1 MKKQFQKEKGITLVA
16 LVISIVI
23 LLILAGIT
31 IGTLTGENGLF
42 TRAQQAKEKTLEAQK
57 NEEAAMSEYMD
68 EMDKY
73 ITDYAEG
80 KWNSDK
86 KVNSPK
92 LMEGMTGVYWDETG
106 KEVEV
111 TSANKDNW
119 YNYDNQ
125 KWANAKTKDGSYWV
139 WIPRYAYQIESGCY
153 TNTAGKISIKFLQ
166 GTSNKD
172 SDGKEISTKYPAVEN
187 GKMTDYVVHPSF
199 TNGKANNYMNGEW
212 DKELTGY
219 WVAKY
224 AAGYQECTQTISEDG
239 SIIEPT
245 TNTSNIKY
253 SDKNYT
259 NCNSDYT
266 TNAISQNLT
275 ELLQMSYPV
284 FKPLTYAYNCIT
296 TGDIYTLAQEIAK
309 AKEFYGLNSKQTDS
323 HQMKNS
329 EWGAVAYLTQSK
341 YGRNGTEITI
351 NNKNLSNLNSKNIYA
366 ITGYANTTANDNSAS
381 TTNNKTGI
389 FDLSGCVWEYTAGYV
404 SNGDEKLNLYGKT
417 YASIETN
424 SNGYKTLSTKY
435 ATVYPFDSSN
445 LGEQYYKLKSE
456 TYGFGDAILETS
468 DRSNTSNSWNS
479 DYSYFPYTSYPF
491 FVRGSS
497 LGNSSFAGT
506 FAFYYY
512 NGNLNRYCGFRSVLV
527 AL

>member
-1 MKKQFQKEKGITLVA
+1 MFRKEQGITLIA
-16 LVISIVI
+16 LIITIII
-23 LLILAGIT
+23 LLILAGIG
-31 IGTLTGENGLF
+31 IATLTGENGLF
-42 TRAQQAKEKTLEAQK
+42 ARAQQAKDKTIEAQK
-57 NEEAAMSEYMD
+57 NEESTISEYMD

-73 ITDYAEG
+73 ISDYAEG

-111 TSANKDNW
+111 TSENAKNW
-119 YNYDNQ
+119 YNYDKQ

-172 SDGKEISTKYPAVEN
+172 SDGKEISTKYPTVTD
-187 GKMTDYVVHPSF
+187 GKMADYVVHPSF

-224 AAGYQECTQTISEDG
+224 AAGYQECTQTIAEDG

-253 SDKNYT
+253 SDKKYT
-259 NCNSDYT
+259 NYNSDYI

-275 ELLQMSYPV
+275 ELPQMSYPV

-296 TGDIYTLAQEIAK
+296 TGDVYTLTQEIAK

-341 YGRNGTEITI
+341 YGRDGTEVTI
-351 NNKNLSNLNSKNIYA
+351 NNKNMNNDSKNIYA
-366 ITGYANTTANDNSAS
+366 VTGYANSTASDNSAS

-389 FDLSGCVWEYTAGYV
+389 FDLSGCVLEYTAAYV
-404 SNGDEKLNLYGKT
+404 SNGSSNINLYGKS
-417 YASIETN
+417 YASTEAN
-424 SNGYKTLSTKY
+424 LDGYKTLSTKY
-435 ATVYPFDSSN
+435 ATVYPYDSSY
-445 LGEQYYKLKSE
+445 LGATYNNLKSE
-456 TYGFGDAILETS
+456 IYGFGDAILETS
-468 DRSNTSNSWNS
+468 NRSGISNSWNGDDS
-479 DYSYFPYTSYPF
+479 RFPYPSDPF
-491 FVRGSS
+491 FKRGGGYSNDS
-497 LGNSSFAGT
+497 DAGT
-506 FAFYYY
+506 FSFVHTI
-512 NGNLNRYCGFRSVLV
+512 GNSYSSLGFRSVLV

>member
-1 MKKQFQKEKGITLVA
+1 MKEKNVKGITLVA
-16 LVISIVI
+16 LVITIII

-31 IGTLTGENGLF
+31 IMALTGDNGLF
-42 TRAQQAKEKTLEAQK
+42 TRAQQAKNKTIEGQEKEQ
-57 NEEAAMSEYMD
+57 AAMNGYQE

-73 ITDYAEG
+73 ISGISTEEG
-80 KWNSDK
+80 SWNSSK
-86 KVNSPK
+86 KVNSPQ
-92 LMEGMTGVYWDETG
+92 LMEGMTGIYWDDSG
-106 KEVEV
+106 NEVEI
-111 TSANKDNW
+111 TSTNDDNW
-119 YNYDNQ
+119 YNYDEQ
-125 KWANAKTKDGSYWV
+125 KWANAKTQDGSYWV

-172 SDGKEISTKYPAVEN
+172 SDGKEINTKYPTVTD
-187 GKMTDYVVHPSF
+187 GKMADYVVHPSF

-224 AAGYQECTQTISEDG
+224 AAGYQECTQTIAEDG
-239 SIIEPT
+239 SITEPT

-253 SDKNYT
+253 SNKNYT
-259 NCNSDYT
+259 NYNSDYS
-266 TNAISQNLT
+266 TNAISQNPSSLP
-275 ELLQMSYPV
+275 QMSYPV

-309 AKEFYGLNSKQTDS
+309 TKEFYGLNSKQTDS

-341 YGRNGTEITI
+341 YGRDEKEVTI
-351 NNKNLSNLNSKNIYA
+351 NSKNMNDSSKNIYA
-366 ITGYANTTANDNSAS
+366 VTGYANSTANDNSAS

-404 SNGDEKLNLYGKT
+404 SNGNSSINSYGKS
-417 YASIETN
+417 YASVETN

-435 ATVYPFDSSN
+435 ATVYPYDSSN
-445 LGEQYYKLKSE
+445 LGATYNNLKSE
-456 TYGFGDAILETS
+456 IYGFGDAILETS
-468 DRSNTSNSWNS
+468 TRSGGSNSWNS
-479 DYSYFPYTSYPF
+479 DYSGFPYSSGPF
-491 FVRGSS
+491 FLRGGYCSS
-497 LGNSSFAGT
+497 GSGAGT
-506 FAFYYY
+506 FTLNAY
-512 NGNLNRYCGFRSVLV
+512 NGVTSYSRGFRSVLV

>member
-1 MKKQFQKEKGITLVA
+1 MKSKEKYNNGITLIA
-16 LVISIVI
+16 LIITIVI

-31 IGTLTGENGLF
+31 IGTLTGDNGLF
-42 TRAQQAKEKTLEAQK
+42 TRAQQAKDKTVEAQK
-57 NEEAAMSEYMD
+57 NEEATISEYMD

-111 TSANKDNW
+111 TSENAKNW
-119 YNYDNQ
+119 YNYDKQ

-172 SDGKEISTKYPAVEN
+172 SEGKEISTKYPTVTD
-187 GKMTDYVVHPSF
+187 GRMTDYVVHPSF

-224 AAGYQECTQTISEDG
+224 AAGYQECTQTIAQNG
-239 SIIEPT
+239 TITEPT
-245 TNTSNIKY
+245 PNTSNIKY
-253 SDKNYT
+253 SNKKYT
-259 NCNSDYT
+259 YNQYT
-266 TNAISQNLT
+266 SNAIYQNLT
-275 ELLQMSYPV
+275 ELPQMSYPV

-296 TGDIYTLAQEIAK
+296 TGDIYTLTQEIAK
-309 AKEFYGLNSKQTDS
+309 AKDFYGLNSKQTDS

-341 YGRNGTEITI
+341 YGRDGTEVT
-351 NNKNLSNLNSKNIYA
+351 KNSKSLDNLNSKEIYGV
-366 ITGYANTTANDNSAS
+366 TGYANSTASDNSAS

-389 FDLSGCVWEYTAGYV
+389 FDLSGCVWEYTAAYV
-404 SNGDEKLNLYGKT
+404 SNGDSNIDLYGKS
-417 YASIETN
+417 YASTEIN
-424 SNGYKTLSTKY
+424 PNGYKTLSTKY
-435 ATVYPFDSSN
+435 ATVYPYDSSN
-445 LGEQYYKLKSE
+445 LGTTYNNLKSE

-468 DRSNTSNSWNS
+468 NRSNTSNSWNS
-479 DYSYFPYTSYPF
+479 DYSIFPCSANSF
-491 FVRGSS
+491 FIRGGDYGSS
-497 LGNSSFAGT
+497 SNAGT
-506 FAFYYY
+506 FAFGS
-512 NGNLNRYCGFRSVLV
+512 NDGNISSYCGFRSVLV

>member
-1 MKKQFQKEKGITLVA
+1 MNKNKGITLIA
-16 LVISIVI
+16 LIITIVI

-42 TRAQQAKEKTLEAQK
+42 TRAQQAKEKTIEAQK
-57 NEEAAMSEYMD
+57 NEDETISKYMEQIDEY
-68 EMDKY
+68 
-73 ITDYAEG
+73 ILDYANG
-80 KWNSDK
+80 KWNENQ
-86 KVNSPK
+86 KVNSPQ

-111 TSANKDNW
+111 TSTNKDNW
-119 YNYDNQ
+119 YNYD
-125 KWANAKTKDGSYWV
+125 KKEWANAKTKDGSYWV

-153 TNTAGKISIKFLQ
+153 TNTAGKISVKFLQ

-172 SDGKEISTKYPAVEN
+172 SDGKEISTKYPTVTG
-187 GKMTDYVVHPSF
+187 GKMADYVVHPSF

-224 AAGYQECTQTISEDG
+224 AAGYQECTQTIAEDG
-239 SIIEPT
+239 SITEPT

-253 SDKNYT
+253 SDKKYT
-259 NCNSDYT
+259 YNNISS
-266 TNAISQNLT
+266 NAISQNPSSLP
-275 ELLQMSYPV
+275 QMSYPV

-341 YGRNGTEITI
+341 YGRDEKEVTI
-351 NNKNLSNLNSKNIYA
+351 NSKNMNNSSKNIYA
-366 ITGYANTTANDNSAS
+366 VTGYANSTANDNSAS

-404 SNGDEKLNLYGKT
+404 SNGNTNINSYGKS
-417 YASIETN
+417 YASVETN
-424 SNGYKTLSTKY
+424 PEGYKTLSTKY
-435 ATVYPFDSSN
+435 ATVYPYDSGN
-445 LGEQYYKLKSE
+445 LGEQYNKLKSE

-468 DRSNTSNSWNS
+468 TRSGGSNSWNR
-479 DYSYFPYTSYPF
+479 DYSYFPYSSSPLF
-491 FVRGSS
+491 IRGGNYGHSS
-497 LGNSSFAGT
+497 NAGA
-506 FAFYYY
+506 FAF
-512 NGNLNRYCGFRSVLV
+512 NDIDGSASHTRGFRSVLV

>member
-1 MKKQFQKEKGITLVA
+1 MFRKEQGITLIA
-16 LVISIVI
+16 LIITIII
-23 LLILAGIT
+23 LLILAGIG
-31 IGTLTGENGLF
+31 IATLTGDNGLF
-42 TRAQQAKEKTLEAQK
+42 TRAQQAKDKTIEAQK
-57 NEEAAMSEYMD
+57 NEEATISEYMD

-111 TSANKDNW
+111 TSENAKNW
-119 YNYDNQ
+119 YNYDKQ

-172 SDGKEISTKYPAVEN
+172 SEGKEISTKYPTVTG
-187 GKMTDYVVHPSF
+187 GKMADYVVHPSF

-224 AAGYQECTQTISEDG
+224 AAGYQECTQTIAQNG
-239 SIIEPT
+239 TIAEPT
-245 TNTSNIKY
+245 PNTSNIKY
-253 SDKNYT
+253 SNKKYT
-259 NCNSDYT
+259 YNQYT
-266 TNAISQNLT
+266 SNAIYQNLT
-275 ELLQMSYPV
+275 ELPQMSYPV

-296 TGDIYTLAQEIAK
+296 TGDIYTLTQEIAK
-309 AKEFYGLNSKQTDS
+309 AKDFYGLNSKQTDS

-341 YGRNGTEITI
+341 YGRDETEVTI
-351 NNKNLSNLNSKNIYA
+351 NSKNLNNLNSKEIYGV
-366 ITGYANTTANDNSAS
+366 TGYANSTASDNSAS

-389 FDLSGCVWEYTAGYV
+389 FDLSGCVWEYTAAYV
-404 SNGDEKLNLYGKT
+404 SNGDSNIDLYGKS
-417 YASIETN
+417 YASTEIN
-424 SNGYKTLSTKY
+424 PNGYKTLSTKY
-435 ATVYPFDSSN
+435 ATVYPYDSNN
-445 LGEQYYKLKSE
+445 LGATYNNLKSE

-468 DRSNTSNSWNS
+468 NRSGTSNSWNS
-479 DYSYFPYTSYPF
+479 DYSHFPYSSYPF
-491 FVRGSS
+491 FLRGGAYGFGSES
-497 LGNSSFAGT
+497 GTFTFHYYGGNSG
-506 FAFYYY
+506 
-512 NGNLNRYCGFRSVLV
+512 GNFGFRSVLV

>member
-1 MKKQFQKEKGITLVA
+1 MNESKEKGITLVV
-16 LVISIVI
+16 LIITIVI
-23 LLILAGIT
+23 LLILAGIG
-31 IGTLTGENGLF
+31 IAVLTGENGLF
-42 TRAQQAKEKTLEAQK
+42 TRAQQAKEKTIEAQK
-57 NEEAAMSEYMD
+57 NEEATISEYMD

-92 LMEGMTGVYWDETG
+92 LMEGMTGVYWDENG
-106 KEVEV
+106 NEIEV
-111 TSANKDNW
+111 TSENSDNW
-119 YNYDNQ
+119 YNYDKQ

-172 SDGKEISTKYPAVEN
+172 SEGKEISTKYPTVTG
-187 GKMTDYVVHPSF
+187 GKMADYVVHPSF

-224 AAGYQECTQTISEDG
+224 AAGYQECTQTIAQNG
-239 SIIEPT
+239 TIAEPT

-253 SDKNYT
+253 SDKKYT
-259 NCNSDYT
+259 NYNSDCV
-266 TNAISQNLT
+266 TNAISQNLS
-275 ELLQMSYPV
+275 ELPKMSYPV

-296 TGDIYTLAQEIAK
+296 TGDVYTLTQEIAK
-309 AKEFYGLNSKQTDS
+309 AKDFYGLNSKLTDS

-341 YGRNGTEITI
+341 YGRDGTEVTI
-351 NNKNLSNLNSKNIYA
+351 NNKNMNNDSKNIYA
-366 ITGYANTTANDNSAS
+366 VTGYANSTASDNSAS

-389 FDLSGCVWEYTAGYV
+389 FDLSGCVLEYTAAYV
-404 SNGDEKLNLYGKT
+404 SNGSSNINLYGKS
-417 YASIETN
+417 YASTEAN
-424 SNGYKTLSTKY
+424 LDGYKTLSTKY
-435 ATVYPFDSSN
+435 ATVYPYDSTY
-445 LGEQYYKLKSE
+445 LGATYNNLKSE
-456 TYGFGDAILETS
+456 IYGFGDAILETS
-468 DRSNTSNSWNS
+468 NRSGISNSWNGDDS
-479 DYSYFPYTSYPF
+479 RFPYPSDPF
-491 FVRGSS
+491 FKRGGGYSNDS
-497 LGNSSFAGT
+497 DAGT
-506 FAFYYY
+506 FAFVHTI
-512 NGNLNRYCGFRSVLV
+512 GNSYSSHGFRSVLV

>member
-1 MKKQFQKEKGITLVA
+1 MKTKENLNTGITLIA
-16 LVISIVI
+16 LIITIVI
-23 LLILAGIT
+23 LLILAGIA
-31 IGTLTGENGLF
+31 ISALSGENGLF
-42 TRAQQAKEKTLEAQK
+42 TRAQQAKEKTLETQK
-57 NEEAAMSEYMD
+57 NEEAAISEYMD

-80 KWNSDK
+80 KWNNDK

-106 KEVEV
+106 KEIEV
-111 TSANKDNW
+111 TSENAKNW
-119 YNYDNQ
+119 YDYYNQ

-153 TNTAGKISIKFLQ
+153 TNTAGKISVKFLQ

-172 SDGKEISTKYPAVEN
+172 SNGKEISTKYPTVTD
-187 GKMTDYVVHPSF
+187 GKMADYVVHPSF

-245 TNTSNIKY
+245 INTSNIKY

-275 ELLQMSYPV
+275 ELPQMSYPV

-296 TGDIYTLAQEIAK
+296 TGDIYTLTQEISK
-309 AKEFYGLNSKQTDS
+309 AKDFYGLNSKQTDS

-341 YGRNGTEITI
+341 YGRDVTEVTR
-351 NNKNLSNLNSKNIYA
+351 NSKNLNNLNLKNIYA
-366 ITGYANTTANDNSAS
+366 VTGYANSTANDNSAS
-381 TTNNKTGI
+381 TTNHM
-389 FDLSGCVWEYTAGYV
+389 
-404 SNGDEKLNLYGKT
+404 
-417 YASIETN
+417 
-424 SNGYKTLSTKY
+424 
-435 ATVYPFDSSN
+435 
-445 LGEQYYKLKSE
+445 Q
-456 TYGFGDAILETS
+456 
-468 DRSNTSNSWNS
+468 
-479 DYSYFPYTSYPF
+479 
-491 FVRGSS
+491 VRK
-497 LGNSSFAGT
+497 
-506 FAFYYY
+506 
-512 NGNLNRYCGFRSVLV
+512 
-527 AL
+527 

>member
-1 MKKQFQKEKGITLVA
+1 MKSKEKYNNGITLIA
-16 LVISIVI
+16 LIITIVI
-23 LLILAGIT
+23 LLILAGIA
-31 IGTLTGENGLF
+31 IAALTGENGLF
-42 TRAQQAKEKTLEAQK
+42 TRAQQAKDKTIEAQK
-57 NEEAAMSEYMD
+57 NEEATISEYMD

-92 LMEGMTGVYWDETG
+92 LMEGMIGVYWDENG
-106 KEVEV
+106 NEIEV
-111 TSANKDNW
+111 TSENSDNW
-119 YNYDNQ
+119 YNYDKQ

-139 WIPRYAYQIESGCY
+139 WIPRYAYQIENGCY
-153 TNTAGKISIKFLQ
+153 TNTAGKISVKFLQ

-172 SDGKEISTKYPAVEN
+172 SEGKEISTKYPTVTG
-187 GKMTDYVVHPSF
+187 GKMADYVVHPSF

-224 AAGYQECTQTISEDG
+224 AAGYQECTQTIAQNG
-239 SIIEPT
+239 TITEPT

-253 SDKNYT
+253 SDKKYT
-259 NCNSDYT
+259 YNSYSS
-266 TNAISQNLT
+266 NAISQNPSSLP
-275 ELLQMSYPV
+275 QMSYPV

-296 TGDIYTLAQEIAK
+296 TGDVYTLTQEISK

-341 YGRNGTEITI
+341 YGRDGTEVTI
-351 NNKNLSNLNSKNIYA
+351 NSKNLNNLNSKNIYA
-366 ITGYANTTANDNSAS
+366 VTGYANSTANDNSAS

-389 FDLSGCVWEYTAGYV
+389 FDLSGCVWEYTAAYV
-404 SNGDEKLNLYGKT
+404 SNGDSNIDLYGKS
-417 YASIETN
+417 YASTEIN
-424 SNGYKTLSTKY
+424 PNGYKTLSTKY
-435 ATVYPFDSSN
+435 ATVYPYDSSN
-445 LGEQYYKLKSE
+445 LGTTYNNLKSE

-468 DRSNTSNSWNS
+468 NRSNTSNSWNS
-479 DYSYFPYTSYPF
+479 DYSIFPCSANSF
-491 FVRGSS
+491 FIRGGDYGSS
-497 LGNSSFAGT
+497 SKAGT
-506 FAFYYY
+506 FAFGS
-512 NGNLNRYCGFRSVLV
+512 NDGNISSYCGFRSVLV

>member
-1 MKKQFQKEKGITLVA
+1 MLRKKQGITLIA
-16 LVISIVI
+16 LIITIII
-23 LLILAGIT
+23 LLILAGIG
-31 IGTLTGENGLF
+31 IATLTGDNGLF
-42 TRAQQAKEKTLEAQK
+42 TRAQQAKDKTIEAQK
-57 NEEAAMSEYMD
+57 NEEATISEYMD

-111 TSANKDNW
+111 TSENAKNW
-119 YNYDNQ
+119 YNYDKQ

-172 SDGKEISTKYPAVEN
+172 SEGKEISTKYPTVTG
-187 GKMTDYVVHPSF
+187 GKMADYVVHPSF

-224 AAGYQECTQTISEDG
+224 AAGYQECTQTIAQNG
-239 SIIEPT
+239 TITEPT

-253 SDKNYT
+253 SDKKYT
-259 NCNSDYT
+259 YNSYSS
-266 TNAISQNLT
+266 NAISQNLSS
-275 ELLQMSYPV
+275 LPQMSYPV

-296 TGDIYTLAQEIAK
+296 TGDVYTLTQETAK
-309 AKEFYGLNSKQTDS
+309 AKDFYGLNSKQTDS

-341 YGRNGTEITI
+341 YGRDGTEVTI
-351 NNKNLSNLNSKNIYA
+351 NNKNMNNDSKNIYA
-366 ITGYANTTANDNSAS
+366 VTGYANSTANDNSAS

-389 FDLSGCVWEYTAGYV
+389 FDLSGCVWEYTAAYV
-404 SNGDEKLNLYGKT
+404 SNGNSNIDLYGKS
-417 YASIETN
+417 YASTEIN
-424 SNGYKTLSTKY
+424 LDGHKTLSTKY
-435 ATVYPFDSSN
+435 ATVYPYDSSK
-445 LGEQYYKLKSE
+445 LGTTYSNLKSE

-468 DRSNTSNSWNS
+468 NRSGTSNSWNG
-479 DYSYFPYTSYPF
+479 DYSEFPCSSYPF
-491 FVRGSS
+491 FACG
-497 LGNSSFAGT
+497 GHYGDSFGAGT
-506 FAFYYY
+506 FTFY
-512 NGNLNRYCGFRSVLV
+512 NSSGNTNVNCGFHSVLV

>member
-1 MKKQFQKEKGITLVA
+1 MFRKEQGITLIA
-16 LVISIVI
+16 LIITIII
-23 LLILAGIT
+23 LLILAGIG
-31 IGTLTGENGLF
+31 IAVLTGDNGLF
-42 TRAQQAKEKTLEAQK
+42 TRAQQAKDKTIEAQK
-57 NEEAAMSEYMD
+57 NEESTISEYMD

-111 TSANKDNW
+111 TSENAKNW
-119 YNYDNQ
+119 YNYDKQ

-153 TNTAGKISIKFLQ
+153 TNTAGKISVKFLQ

-172 SDGKEISTKYPAVEN
+172 SEGKEISTKYPTVTG
-187 GKMTDYVVHPSF
+187 GKMADYVVHPSF

-224 AAGYQECTQTISEDG
+224 AAGYQECTQTIAEDG

-253 SDKNYT
+253 SDKKYT
-259 NCNSDYT
+259 YNDYSS
-266 TNAISQNLT
+266 NAISQNLKS
-275 ELLQMSYPV
+275 LPQMSYPV

-296 TGDIYTLAQEIAK
+296 TGDVYTLTQEIAK
-309 AKEFYGLNSKQTDS
+309 AKDFYGLNSKQTDS

-341 YGRNGTEITI
+341 YGRDGTEVTI
-351 NNKNLSNLNSKNIYA
+351 NNKNMNNDSKNIYA
-366 ITGYANTTANDNSAS
+366 VTGYANSTASDNSAS

-389 FDLSGCVWEYTAGYV
+389 FDLSGCVLEYTAAYV
-404 SNGDEKLNLYGKT
+404 SNGSSNINLYGKS
-417 YASIETN
+417 YASTEAN
-424 SNGYKTLSTKY
+424 LDGYKTLSTKY
-435 ATVYPFDSSN
+435 ATVYPYDSSY
-445 LGEQYYKLKSE
+445 LGATYNNLKSE
-456 TYGFGDAILETS
+456 IYGFGDAILETS
-468 DRSNTSNSWNS
+468 NRSGISNGWNS
-479 DYSYFPYTSYPF
+479 DYSKFPYTSDLC
-491 FVRGSS
+491 FVRGGYYGDSY
-497 LGNSSFAGT
+497 NAGE
-506 FAFYYY
+506 FAFS
-512 NGNLNRYCGFRSVLV
+512 NGWGDTNNICGFRSVLV

>member
-1 MKKQFQKEKGITLVA
+1 MFRKEQGITLIA
-16 LVISIVI
+16 LIITIII
-23 LLILAGIT
+23 LLILAGIG
-31 IGTLTGENGLF
+31 IATLTGDNGLF
-42 TRAQQAKEKTLEAQK
+42 TRAQQAKDKTIEAQK
-57 NEEAAMSEYMD
+57 NEEATISEYMD

-92 LMEGMTGVYWDETG
+92 LMEGMTGVYWDENG
-106 KEVEV
+106 NEIEV
-111 TSANKDNW
+111 TSENSDNW
-119 YNYDNQ
+119 YNYDKQ

-172 SDGKEISTKYPAVEN
+172 SEGKEISTKYPTVTG
-187 GKMTDYVVHPSF
+187 GKMADYVVHPSF

-224 AAGYQECTQTISEDG
+224 AAGYQECTQTIAEDG

-253 SDKNYT
+253 SDKKYT
-259 NCNSDYT
+259 NYNSDYI
-266 TNAISQNLT
+266 TNAISQNLS
-275 ELLQMSYPV
+275 ELPKMSYPV

-296 TGDIYTLAQEIAK
+296 TGDVYTLTQEIAK
-309 AKEFYGLNSKQTDS
+309 AKDFYGLNSKQTDS

-341 YGRNGTEITI
+341 YGRDGTEVTI
-351 NNKNLSNLNSKNIYA
+351 NNKNMNNDSKNIYA
-366 ITGYANTTANDNSAS
+366 VTGYANSTASDNSAS

-389 FDLSGCVWEYTAGYV
+389 FDLSGCVLEYTAAYV
-404 SNGDEKLNLYGKT
+404 SNGSSNINLYGKS
-417 YASIETN
+417 YASTEAN
-424 SNGYKTLSTKY
+424 LDGYETLSTKY
-435 ATVYPFDSSN
+435 ATVYPYDSSY
-445 LGEQYYKLKSE
+445 LGATYNNLKSE
-456 TYGFGDAILETS
+456 IYGFGDAILETS
-468 DRSNTSNSWNS
+468 NRSGISNSWNGDDS
-479 DYSYFPYTSYPF
+479 RFPYPSDPF
-491 FVRGSS
+491 FKRGGGYSNDS
-497 LGNSSFAGT
+497 DAGT
-506 FAFYYY
+506 FSFVHTI
-512 NGNLNRYCGFRSVLV
+512 GNSYSSHGFRSVLV

>member
-1 MKKQFQKEKGITLVA
+1 MKNQFQKEKGITLVA
-16 LVISIVI
+16 LVITIVI

-31 IGTLTGENGLF
+31 IGVLTGENGLF
-42 TRAQQAKEKTLEAQK
+42 TRAQQAKEKTIEAQK
-57 NEEAAMSEYMD
+57 NEDETISKYMEQIDEYI
-68 EMDKY
+68 Y
-73 ITDYAEG
+73 LDYANG
-80 KWNSDK
+80 KWNENQ
-86 KVNSPK
+86 KVNSPQ

-119 YNYDNQ
+119 YDYDNQ

-172 SDGKEISTKYPAVEN
+172 SDGKEISTKYPTVTG
-187 GKMTDYVVHPSF
+187 GKMADYVVHPSF

-224 AAGYQECTQTISEDG
+224 AAGYQECTQTIAEDG
-239 SIIEPT
+239 SITEPT

-253 SDKNYT
+253 SDKKYT
-259 NCNSDYT
+259 YNSYSS
-266 TNAISQNLT
+266 NAISQNLKS
-275 ELLQMSYPV
+275 LPQMSYPV

-296 TGDIYTLAQEIAK
+296 TGDIYTLTQEIAK

-341 YGRNGTEITI
+341 YGRNETEVTR
-351 NNKNLSNLNSKNIYA
+351 NSKNLNNLNLKNIYA
-366 ITGYANTTANDNSAS
+366 VTGYTNSTAKDNSAS

-389 FDLSGCVWEYTAGYV
+389 FDLSGCVWEYTTGYV
-404 SNGDEKLNLYGKT
+404 SNGNANINSYGKS
-417 YASIETN
+417 YASTETN
-424 SNGYKTLSTKY
+424 PEGYKTLSTKY
-435 ATVYPFDSSN
+435 ATVYPYDSNNAGDKYNNS
-445 LGEQYYKLKSE
+445 KSE

-468 DRSNTSNSWNS
+468 TRSVGSNSWNR
-479 DYSYFPYTSYPF
+479 DYSNFPYSSYPF
-491 FVRGSS
+491 FARG
-497 LGNSSFAGT
+497 GHCGDNSSAGM
-506 FAFYYY
+506 FAFSSY
-512 NGNLNRYCGFRSVLV
+512 GDNLNDNFGFRSVLV